1 MTAWAAKLVDGLN
14 AADERAQ
21 VLTGNLSNEQLN
33 WRPTAGAWSIGQCL
47 EHLCI
52 TNEQYLPAI
61 EERLAGQA
69 KGNTDEISPGWFGR
83 WFIASFA
90 EPSGKMKKA
99 KAPKKIAPAARVDGR
114 VLERFLSGNEEV
126 RELVARASEYDVNR
140 IRFKNPFIPLI
151 WFTVGTGLVI
161 VTRHQHRHLL
171 QAERVKAAEGFP
183 R

>member
-1 MTAWAAKLVDGLN
+1 MAAWTERLLSDLDEASASARRLVEG
-14 AADERAQ
+14 
-21 VLTGNLSNEQLN
+21 LSNEQLN
-33 WRPTAGAWSIGQCL
+33 WQPTAEAWSIGQCL

-61 EERLAGQA
+61 EGSLAGKTKGQA
-69 KGNTDEISPGWFGR
+69 ERITPGWFGR
-83 WFIASFA
+83 WFIESFI
-90 EPSGKMKKA
+90 EPSGRTKKA
-99 KAPKKIAPAARVDGR
+99 KAPKKIAPASQVDGA
-114 VLERFLSGNEEV
+114 VLERFLSSNEKA
-126 RELVARASEYDVNR
+126 RKLIARASEYDVNK

-171 QAERVKAAEGFP
+171 QAEKVKEAAGFP